1 MYIETSSPRRLGD
14 NAILEYSVS
23 SDDKGKSS
31 CLSFYY
37 HMYGDTVHT
46 LNVFNGGTKVF
57 TKSGNQG
64 NLWLKGK
71 ISITTLQNKVSCLFM
86 YDLQLN

>member
-1 MYIETSSPRRLGD
+1 MYIETSSPRRFWD
-14 NAILEYSVS
+14 NAILEYSVPS
-23 SDDKGKSS
+23 NDVRKSS

-57 TKSGNQG
+57 TKSGDQG

-71 ISITTLQNKVSCLFM
+71 INITTLQHKVSCLFTQ
-86 YDLQLN
+86 D

>member
-1 MYIETSSPRRLGD
+1 MYIETSSPRRLWD
-14 NAILEYSVS
+14 NAILEYSVPS
-23 SDDKGKSS
+23 NDVGKSS

-57 TKSGNQG
+57 TKSGDQG

-71 ISITTLQNKVSCLFM
+71 INITSLQHKVSCLFTQ
-86 YDLQLN
+86 D

>member
-14 NAILEYSVS
+14 NAILDYSVPS
-23 SDDKGKSS
+23 NDKGKSS

-86 YDLQLN
+86 HDL

>member
-1 MYIETSSPRRLGD
+1 MYIETSSPRRLWD
-14 NAILEYSVS
+14 NAILEYSVPS
-23 SDDKGKSS
+23 NDVGKSF

-57 TKSGNQG
+57 TKSGDQG

-71 ISITTLQNKVSCLFM
+71 ISITTLQHKVSCLFT
-86 YDLQLN
+86 